1 MLFFLMDGKTGV
13 PAVIHIIMV
22 YGVGA
27 GTRIQ
32 IQATL
37 NKITF
42 TECCMSSMLSSKL
55 GHKVR
60 ISQFD
65 DNCGLNHIARRE
77 TQSTEH

>member
-1 MLFFLMDGKTGV
+1 MLFFLMEGETGV

-22 YGVGA
+22 YGVGS

-42 TECCMSSMLSSKL
+42 I
-55 GHKVR
+55 V
-60 ISQFD
+60 
-65 DNCGLNHIARRE
+65 
-77 TQSTEH
+77 